1 MPDSEDLTLYQPPK
15 ALEVL
20 GFTARDN
27 VPRHC
32 FMRVS
37 VLHFCGVHVQIGAQ
51 SDSSCIS
58 TLGDPFFQIC
68 AVHDIATHTCNW
80 ICWPPNTQPA
90 AAPSPDRH
98 ACILT
103 CRLITSP

>member
-58 TLGDPFFQIC
+58 TQSPIVACRHSQPKAWPLLPASPHNCCCISFAGNR
-68 AVHDIATHTCNW
+68 VYTHM
-80 ICWPPNTQPA
+80 PV
-90 AAPSPDRH
+90 S
-98 ACILT
+98 
-103 CRLITSP
+103 